1 VVSLAN
7 RSNEA
12 ALAVRP
18 VADLAGYGAV
28 FSPDSATVAYLKI
41 TPSPELNAAAA
52 VVGRAPAAERALRRA
67 MLNNRLA
74 ATSTIALRDLAS
86 GRETAIAVENLAKA
100 SLVMGPGGAVFFS
113 GAEAAAGAPQQIY
126 RASDARAAS
135 AITSGAGDKTPV
147 LVNAC

>member
-1 VVSLAN
+1 
-7 RSNEA
+7 
-12 ALAVRP
+12 
-18 VADLAGYGAV
+18 
-28 FSPDSATVAYLKI
+28 
-41 TPSPELNAAAA
+41 
-52 VVGRAPAAERALRRA
+52 